1 MYNNEKMRRCQGR
14 IDEEKIL
21 IRLKK
26 LQCDKRNR
34 DGQSYEPG
42 YIYVI
47 RRNDNRKSDGNY
59 FREHG

>member
-14 IDEEKIL
+14 IDEEKNFDTT
-21 IRLKK
+21 KK